1 MLPSGKIVPT
11 PRIRSP
17 QELGTL
23 VRERRRALAVT
34 QVELAGL
41 ARVGPRFIGELERGK
56 PTLELEKVLRV
67 LDRLGL
73 AVRIEPR
80 EAER

>member
-1 MLPSGKIVPT
+1 M
-11 PRIRSP
+11 
-17 QELGTL
+17 
-23 VRERRRALAVT
+23 RERRRALAVT

-73 AVRIEPR
+73 AVRVEPR